1 MPIVKASQIE
11 KTVQLSGA
19 SLPHKFT
26 AMIADYEHDPKG
38 LYQAGI
44 DYAVAQCRDLIEH
57 GVQGIHI
64 YTMNDPK
71 VAVRVWE
78 GVRDLL

>member
-1 MPIVKASQIE
+1 E

-19 SLPHKFT
+19 SLPHDFT
-26 AMIADYEHDPKG
+26 AMIAEYEHDPEG

-44 DYAVAQCRDLIEH
+44 EYAVKQCRDLIEH

-64 YTMNDPK
+64 YTMNDPV
-71 VAVRVWE
+71 VAIKVWE
-78 GVRDLL
+78 GIKDLL